1 MSTALFD
8 RRGPALAQPGA
19 FPAEAAW
26 WARIWDAPLAVKL
39 HWMLRIGVAAEF
51 FGHGLAGLYR
61 SPAWIPYFTVFGFS
75 RQFAHDHLFY
85 VTGTVDIMMAVLVL
99 WRPMRAAMLYMAVWG
114 MFTAWLRPLTGES
127 FFEVVERGANYG
139 MPAAFLLLSGWGGAT
154 LRPWFERVRPTAEL
168 SEDVA
173 RRLAWVMQGSI
184 ALLLIGHGGL
194 GLFADK
200 KEWFDFFG
208 WFGISAASVSANHLM
223 QWVGLFEV
231 ALGVAVLVKPLRGLL
246 WFILVWKVG
255 TELLRPLVGQP
266 NFQFIERAGDY
277 VLPVTLLW
285 VLVWLRSATHAWQPV
300 AVRPAVATPA
310 PAVRPGPVAGPGPTN
325 GFRPSPPAPA
335 PSGPDPQVLAAAAA
349 LNARLAAR
357 RADPASRTSR
367 RLVLSGDAT
376 SSS

>member
-1 MSTALFD
+1 MSIALLE
-8 RRGPALAQPGA
+8 RRGPVPA

-26 WARIWDAPLAVKL
+26 WARMWDAPLVVKL
-39 HWMLRIGVAAEF
+39 HWILRIGVAAEF

-61 SPAWIPYFTVFGFS
+61 SPAWIPYFTLFGFS
-75 RQFAHDHLFY
+75 KQFSHDHLYY
-85 VTGTVDIMMAVLVL
+85 VTGTVDIVMAALVL

-127 FFEVVERGANYG
+127 IFEVVERGANYG
-139 MPAAFLLLSGWGGAT
+139 MPAAFLLMSGWGGAT

-173 RRLAWVMQGSI
+173 RRLGWVVQGSI

-194 GLFADK
+194 GLVADK

-246 WFILVWKVG
+246 LFILVWKVG

-277 VLPVTLLW
+277 VLPITLLW
-285 VLVWLRSATHAWQPV
+285 VTVWLRSVTHAWQPA
-300 AVRPAVATPA
+300 AVVPAGATPA
-310 PAVRPGPVAGPGPTN
+310 PPARPAPLA
-325 GFRPSPPAPA
+325 APA
-335 PSGPDPQVLAAAAA
+335 PVSHARPVPPPPERIGPSPEVLAAAAA

-357 RADPASRTSR
+357 RADPVARSSRL
-367 RLVLSGDAT
+367 LVLSGEAP
-376 SSS
+376 SSSS

>member
-1 MSTALFD
+1 MTTALLD
-8 RRGPALAQPGA
+8 RRAPVLGQPRASALDS
-19 FPAEAAW
+19 AW
-26 WARIWDAPLAVKL
+26 WARVWGAPLAVKL

-51 FGHGLAGLYR
+51 LGHGLAGLYR
-61 SPAWIPYFTVFGFS
+61 SPAWIPYFTLFGFS

-85 VTGTVDIMMAVLVL
+85 VTGTVDILMAALVL

-168 SEDVA
+168 SRDVA
-173 RRLAWVMQGSI
+173 RRLGWVMQGSI

-194 GLFADK
+194 GLVADK

-208 WFGISAASVSANHLM
+208 WFRISSASVSAGHLM

-246 WFILVWKVG
+246 LFILVWKVG

-277 VLPVTLLW
+277 VLPVALLW
-285 VLVWLRSATHAWQPV
+285 VLVWLRSVAASSQPI
-300 AVRPAVATPA
+300 AVRPPVATPA
-310 PAVRPGPVAGPGPTN
+310 PATRPRPLPAPV
-325 GFRPSPPAPA
+325 PAPA
-335 PSGPDPQVLAAAAA
+335 WSSRSPLAPGGPDPQVLAAAAA

-357 RADPASRTSR
+357 RADPASRTT
-367 RLVLSGDAT
+367 RLLVSSGDAPT
-376 SSS
+376 SGA